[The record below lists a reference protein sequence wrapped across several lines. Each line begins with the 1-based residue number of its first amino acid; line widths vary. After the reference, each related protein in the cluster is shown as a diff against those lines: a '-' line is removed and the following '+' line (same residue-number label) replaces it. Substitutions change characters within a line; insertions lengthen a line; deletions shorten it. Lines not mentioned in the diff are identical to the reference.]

1 MEPRKYHFNNSTLTI
16 IFGNIIDSK
25 AEVLVSSDDTDIT
38 MGGGVSQSI
47 LMHGGPSIQA
57 DAKKKLPAQIGD
69 VVVSSAGDLKGTKF
83 IFHCLTLE
91 GHTYKKGG
99 IDLEYDP
106 ETMQDYILRHS
117 VDKCFRLLQALDINS
132 IAFPCIGTGTAKF
145 PIKKVA
151 EVMADAISTNLCK
164 TNKSY
169 EIELYLYDIGQS
181 MAEIDY
187 IDMYEN
193 FAIKA
198 AVARYKSE
206 LAESQYAEEPTTEI
220 PVNIEIPKRE
230 EMNHH
235 VFISYSR
242 KNKEQVTKIKDLL
255 TANGIKCW
263 IDTDGIFSGDNFKEV
278 IVDALDM
285 AKAVLFVSSAE
296 SNKSIYVIRE
306 ISYASKN
313 SKTIVPIRLD
323 DAPYA
328 KSISLDIPDI
338 DQIEWHIDQ
347 EEAKKK
353 LINSLTYILNLR

>member
-1 MEPRKYHFNNSTLTI
+1 MKPRKYLFNNSTLTI

-38 MGGGVSQSI
+38 MGGGVSKSI
-47 LMHGGPSIQA
+47 LTHGGPSIQA

-69 VVVSSAGDLKGTKF
+69 VVVSSAGDFKCAKF

-91 GHTYKKGG
+91 RHGHKEGG
-99 IDLEYDP
+99 TDLEYDP
-106 ETMQDYILRHS
+106 EAMHNYILRHS

-132 IAFPCIGTGTAKF
+132 IAFPCIGAGAANI
-145 PIKKVA
+145 PLKKVA
-151 EVMADAISTNLCK
+151 EVMADAISANLCK

-169 EIELYLYDIGQS
+169 EIELYLYDRYHT

-187 IDMYEN
+187 IDMFEN

-198 AVARYKSE
+198 AMARYKSE
-206 LAESQYAEEPTTEI
+206 LAESQYTEEPTAEI

-255 TANGIKCW
+255 TANGIQCW
-263 IDTDGIFSGDNFKEV
+263 IDTDGVFSGDNFKEV
-278 IVDALDM
+278 IVDAINV
-285 AKAVLFVSSAE
+285 AKAVLFASSAE
-296 SNKSIYVIRE
+296 SNESRYVIRE

-313 SKTIVPIRLD
+313 SKTIVPVRLD

-338 DQIEWHIDQ
+338 DQIEWHTDR
-347 EEAKKK
+347 EEAKKR